1 MSTATEPL
9 YRDEELGRAFEDF
22 APGQI
27 FRHRPGRTITEAD
40 NVWFT
45 LLTMNTH
52 PLHFDDAFAAEQEFG
67 KPLVNSCLTLSM
79 VVGMSVRDTS
89 QRAIANLGW
98 SEIKLTHP
106 VFVGDT
112 IYAQSEVLAV
122 RESAKRPNAGIVTIR
137 TIGEKSTGEQFIS
150 FERNMLMPKRGAAKP

>member
-1 MSTATEPL
+1 MMPIEPL
-9 YRDEELGRAFEDF
+9 YSDAELGRAFEDF
-22 APGQI
+22 VPGQI

-52 PLHFDDAFAAEQEFG
+52 PLHFDAAYAAGQEFG
-67 KPLVNSCLTLSM
+67 KPVVNSCLTLSI

-98 SEIKLTHP
+98 SEIKLTRP

-112 IYAQSEVLAV
+112 LYAQSEVLAT
-122 RESAKRPNAGIVTIR
+122 RESATRPNAGIVTIR
-137 TIGEKSTGEQFIS
+137 TIGTKSTGEQFIS
-150 FERNMLMPKRGAAKP
+150 FERVMLLPKRGSKAT